1 MTSHALLD
9 STTHRQL
16 RVRDEAAS
24 ELGDA
29 VMTGLAMPME
39 FRQLQAHYPIIFR
52 RDLAS
57 GAFSALA
64 LFGFETG
71 ENLFLAHGRWDA
83 AYRPLAHRV
92 QPFLIGAAAAPGG
105 AAQVHLDLEHP
116 RVTQAADG
124 GGVRLFDDDGRPTPF
139 LEDAA
144 QNLGDLDAAYQA
156 SGAFFASLERHDL
169 LEPFTLE
176 VPLADGSRHSL
187 VGFHMID
194 EEKLRGLDPAA
205 ITALHAEGHLM
216 SIFMAV
222 ASISQF
228 SALVA
233 RRNARLSDG

>member
-9 STTHRQL
+9 STTHRHL
-16 RVRDEAAS
+16 RVADAAS
-24 ELGDA
+24 PELGDA
-29 VMTGLAMPME
+29 VMTALAMPGE
-39 FRQLQAHYPIIFR
+39 FRQVQAHYPIVFR

-71 ENLFLAHGRWDA
+71 ENLFLANGRWDA

-105 AAQVHLDLEHP
+105 TAQVHIDLEHP
-116 RVTQAADG
+116 RVTTAADS
-124 GGVRLFDDDGRPTPF
+124 GVRLFDDEGQPTPF
-139 LEDAA
+139 LEDVA

-156 SGAFFASLERHDL
+156 SGAFFASLEHHDL

-176 VPLADGSRHSL
+176 VPLADGSKHSL
-187 VGFHMID
+187 VGFHIID
-194 EEKLRGLDPAA
+194 EERLRGLDAA
-205 ITALHAEGHLM
+205 AVAALHADGHLM
-216 SIFMAV
+216 PIFMAV
-222 ASISQF
+222 AAISQF

-233 RRNARLSDG
+233 RRNARLSHG